1 MSILASP
8 YYLTTQK
15 DYNSTKTREQMTDC
29 GDQSNYK
36 TFFYH
41 AIHGSDKCYFYK
53 YKGPGPGSSGFPDYK
68 EMNRTICDDFSQFC
82 RVYANTTAGK
92 YFLLI

>member
-1 MSILASP
+1 
-8 YYLTTQK
+8 
-15 DYNSTKTREQMTDC
+15 MTDC

-36 TFFYH
+36 AFFYDNDKFGLNLFET
-41 AIHGSDKCYFYK
+41 IRDKCYFYK
-53 YKGPGPGSSGFPDYK
+53 YNGPESNTGFPNYK
-68 EMNRTICDDFSQFC
+68 AMNKTNCDDFSQFC